1 MTIAIVAEKPAVAR
15 DIAKV
20 LGAGRRGT
28 GFLQGNGYI
37 VTWAIGHLVTLAQ
50 PHEMNARWRA
60 WRRDLLPM
68 LPQHWPLVVSERTR
82 DQFAAVREIING
94 DSVERLVCAT
104 DAGREGELIFR
115 YIYEAAGCRKP
126 VSRLWISSLTPD
138 AIREGFRKLRDGQ
151 EMEPLADAARGRS
164 RADWLVGLNL
174 SRACTLA
181 FDEKL
186 SVGRVQT
193 PTLAMLVER
202 EQAIRAFVPED
213 YLEVVATFQPQTGEE
228 PEAEPDEAFEGTW
241 FRGEKPEP
249 EARRLPP
256 NGEEAGAIVDR
267 VRGGRARIESLR
279 SETKRLPP
287 PLLYDLTEL
296 QRHANRLYGF
306 SAEKTLSVAQSLYE
320 QKKLISYPRTDSRH
334 LSTDVAATLPD
345 LVKVV
350 GKPYAD
356 LLAPGTGQRPLGRRF
371 VDDGKVTDHHA
382 ILPTKTSPEGP
393 SLSRDEERIYD
404 LVCRR
409 LLAAWHPDHLW
420 SVTNVITA
428 VSSMSAPEPERDIL
442 DRFHSTGTLVQ
453 QMGWRVLDVRAEK
466 GGQDKEGKDP
476 KSDPKSR
483 DSGQSLPSGLA
494 EGQSQEVLDA
504 KAVQRRTRPPRRF
517 TDATLLTAM
526 ETAGRTLDDK
536 ELSAAMK
543 DKGLGT
549 PATRAEII
557 ETLIRR
563 EFVVRE
569 RKTLAAT
576 DKGIRLIERVHP
588 EIKSP
593 AMTGEWEARL
603 RAIQR
608 REGDLASFMAGIEAY
623 VRDAVGKVFGSASRP
638 ATKGPDTAPAR
649 PSSPPFE
656 EMPSPAPVIE
666 PASTRH
672 TSTPSGA
679 GASRPGPLPP
689 LDEGPSPPSPT
700 DPSSAGEGLRK
711 LLTDRFRLTSFRPHQ
726 EPVCRAVLEGRD
738 SLVVMPTGAGK
749 SLCYQLPGLAR
760 GGTTLVISP
769 LIALMEDQVAKLQGL
784 GLRAECIHSGRDRM
798 SSREVCRRYLQD
810 NLDYLFIAPERLRVP
825 GFPEMLAKRKPVLV
839 AVDEAHCISHW
850 GHDFRPDYRMLGER
864 LPLLRPAPV
873 IALTATAT
881 PRVQEDIVQQLE
893 AGSASRFI
901 HGFRRTNIAVEV
913 VEMAPS
919 QRAETVRRILDADER
934 RPAIVYAPTRKEA
947 EGLGAMLQGH
957 FPAAAYHAGMP
968 AQAREQVQQA
978 FLGGDLQVIVA
989 TIAFGMGVDKPD
1001 IRTIV
1006 HTALPATLEGYYQE
1020 IGRAGRDGLPSRAIL
1035 LYSYADRRTHEFF
1048 QERDY
1053 PEPRLLARVFDSL
1066 GEAPQPKEALA
1077 QRLGMEPETLDPLLE
1092 KLWIHG
1098 GLRIRQENP
1107 GLVETL
1113 ARGEADWRTPYE
1125 AQRKHRQEQLEAVTR
1140 FASGHECRMLHLV
1153 RHFGDQ
1159 EDSGAP
1165 CGICDICAPSA
1176 CLVQAL
1182 RPATE
1187 EEKEIAAVILDLLRE
1202 SNGRSTGQ
1210 LHRSLEHRL
1219 PDRRA
1224 FERVLGALAASGLV
1238 VVREAS
1244 FEKDGRTIRYHQAVS
1259 TPTGRETK
1267 PSLEDLQVKTL
1278 PAQAAGSAGRTKRPK
1293 AAKTPPPPNDS
1304 PPPSPELVAALKE
1317 WRLEEARRR
1326 EVPAFHILH
1335 DRTLMAIAA
1344 AHPQDQDNL
1353 LAVRGMGPGLM
1364 GKYGE
1369 AILKVLAKHR
1379 GG

>member
-1 MTIAIVAEKPAVAR
+1 MTIAVVAEKPAVAR

-50 PHEMNARWRA
+50 PHEMNAQWRA

-68 LPQHWPLVVSERTR
+68 LPQAWPLVVSERTR
-82 DQFAAVREIING
+82 DQFAAVREVING

-115 YIYEAAGCRKP
+115 YIYEAAGCLKP
-126 VSRLWISSLTPD
+126 VSRLWISSLTPE

-213 YLEVVATFQPQTGEE
+213 YLEVVATFGAKPASG
-228 PEAEPDEAFEGTW
+228 PETESDDAFEGTW

-249 EARRLPP
+249 EAKRLPP
-256 NGEEAGAIVDR
+256 DGEEAGAIVDR

-306 SAEKTLSVAQSLYE
+306 SAEKTLSLAQGLYE

-350 GKPYAD
+350 CKPYTD
-356 LLAPGTGQRPLGRRF
+356 LLAPGTGERSLGRRF

-382 ILPTKTSPEGP
+382 ILPTKTSPDGV

-409 LLAAWHPDHLW
+409 LLAAWHQDHLW

-428 VSSMSAPEPERDIL
+428 VSSGSAQEAERAIL

-453 QMGWRVLDVRAEK
+453 QMGWRVLDVRVERGK
-466 GGQDKEGKDP
+466 QGQPGKDP
-476 KSDPKSR
+476 KSDTKSR
-483 DSGQSLPSGLA
+483 DGGQSLPSGLT
-494 EGQSQEVLDA
+494 EGQPQEVLDA

-608 REGDLASFMAGIEAY
+608 REGDLASFMAGIEEY
-623 VRDAVGKVFGSASRP
+623 VRDAVGKVFGSISRP
-638 ATKGPDTAPAR
+638 VAESLGAAVGQLPDSPSKERPASEPAPDAGL
-649 PSSPPFE
+649 SPPPTIPPPSNGQPP
-656 EMPSPAPVIE
+656 PSPA
-666 PASTRH
+666 
-672 TSTPSGA
+672 
-679 GASRPGPLPP
+679 
-689 LDEGPSPPSPT
+689 DPSPT
-700 DPSSAGEGLRK
+700 LDPASAGEGLQDQLRN
-711 LLTDRFRLTSFRPHQ
+711 RFHLTSFRPHQ

-738 SLVVMPTGAGK
+738 SLVVMPTGSGK

-784 GLRAECIHSGRDRM
+784 GLRAECIHSGRDRL
-798 SSREVCRRYLQD
+798 SSREVCRRYLQGS
-810 NLDYLFIAPERLRVP
+810 LDYLFIAPERLRVP

-881 PRVQEDIVQQLE
+881 PRVQEDIVRQLE

-919 QRAETVRRILDADER
+919 QRAETVHRILDVDER

-968 AQAREQVQQA
+968 AQARERVQQA
-978 FLGGDLQVIVA
+978 FLRGDLQVIVA

-1020 IGRAGRDGLPSRAIL
+1020 IGRAGRNGLPSRAIL

-1053 PEPRLLARVFDSL
+1053 PEPRLLSRVYDAL
-1066 GEAPQPKEALA
+1066 GEPPQPKQVLL

-1098 GLRIRQENP
+1098 GLRIRQDDQ
-1107 GLVETL
+1107 GLGETL

-1140 FASGHECRMLHLV
+1140 FAAGHECRMLHLV

-1159 EDSGAP
+1159 EDSGDP
-1165 CGICDICAPSA
+1165 CGICDLCAPSA
-1176 CLVQAL
+1176 CLVQGR

-1187 EEKEIAAVILDLLRE
+1187 EEREIAAEILGQLRAG
-1202 SNGRSTGQ
+1202 SGRSTGQ

-1224 FERVLGALAASGLV
+1224 FERILGALAASGLV
-1238 VVREAS
+1238 EVREAS
-1244 FEKDGRTIRYHQAVS
+1244 FEKDGRTIRYQQAVS
-1259 TPTGRETK
+1259 TPTGRQAK
-1267 PSLEDLQVKTL
+1267 HSLEDLQVKTL

-1293 AAKTPPPPNDS
+1293 AAKTPPPPSNN

-1317 WRLEEARRR
+1317 WRLEEARHR

-1369 AILKVLAKHR
+1369 AILKILGQHS
-1379 GG
+1379 GD